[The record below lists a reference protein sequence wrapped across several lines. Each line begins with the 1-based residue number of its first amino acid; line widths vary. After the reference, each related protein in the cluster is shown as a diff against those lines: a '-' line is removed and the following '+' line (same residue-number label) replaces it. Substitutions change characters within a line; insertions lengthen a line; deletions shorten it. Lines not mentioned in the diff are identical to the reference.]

1 MTKTIIYSKNWKV
14 EEHTT
19 VTDEKIILI
28 TLKGPC
34 KLDEQVIAM
43 TEEEYQ
49 ELLSFNNIRS
59 E

>member
-1 MTKTIIYSKNWKV
+1 MDRTIIDSTNWTVK
-14 EEHTT
+14 EHTT

-28 TLKGPC
+28 TLKGEC

-43 TEEEYQ
+43 TEEQYQ

-59 E
+59 

>member
-1 MTKTIIYSKNWKV
+1 MAKTIIDSTNWTVK
-14 EEHTT
+14 EHTT

-28 TLKGPC
+28 ILKGER
-34 KLDEQVIAM
+34 KLNEQIIAM
-43 TEEEYQ
+43 TKEQYQ

>member
-1 MTKTIIYSKNWKV
+1 MTKTIIDSTNWTVK
-14 EEHTT
+14 EHTT

-28 TLKGPC
+28 TLKGEC

-43 TEEEYQ
+43 TEEQYQ